1 MVTNRKRAKNTVTN
15 RERKEE
21 NKGKKER
28 EKREEEGRTNQ
39 VRAFN
44 SYGYFPPAGFPV

>member
-1 MVTNRKRAKNTVTN
+1 MVTS

-28 EKREEEGRTNQ
+28 EKREEEGRKKAKDQNT
-39 VRAFN
+39 
-44 SYGYFPPAGFPV
+44 SGKSC

>member
-1 MVTNRKRAKNTVTN
+1 MVTS

-28 EKREEEGRTNQ
+28 EKGRRKEERKQRTKTNQ